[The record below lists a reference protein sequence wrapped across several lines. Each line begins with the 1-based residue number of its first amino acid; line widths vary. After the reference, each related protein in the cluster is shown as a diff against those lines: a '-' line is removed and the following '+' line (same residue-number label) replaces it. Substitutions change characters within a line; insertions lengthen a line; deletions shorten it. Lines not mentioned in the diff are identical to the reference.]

1 MAAAHGL
8 GTIGDADGA
17 RHLDRRWRRDAE
29 PLVRAAA
36 LEAAAGAGPA
46 PSSCWPLAVA
56 GLVDRSWQVRVGVGR
71 AGWPRRRPTSP
82 CPGCSAAVDDR
93 HADVRKAA
101 VLALANWRD
110 RPDVRDALEPATK
123 DSDADVRGYAR
134 RNLRT
139 VPSPGV
145 DLAGIG

>member
-1 MAAAHGL
+1 MTALAA
-8 GTIGDADGA
+8 DADA
-17 RHLDRRWRRDAE
+17 
-29 PLVRAAA
+29 LVRAAA
-36 LEAAAGAGPA
+36 LDSAAALGCPE
-46 PSSCWPLAVA
+46 PLLSLALD
-56 GLVDRSWQVRVGVGR
+56 GLVDRSWEVRVGSVRGLAAAPAEVAVPRLLGR
-71 AGWPRRRPTSP
+71 L
-82 CPGCSAAVDDR
+82 DDR

-110 RPDVRDALEPATK
+110 RPDVRDAFEAATK